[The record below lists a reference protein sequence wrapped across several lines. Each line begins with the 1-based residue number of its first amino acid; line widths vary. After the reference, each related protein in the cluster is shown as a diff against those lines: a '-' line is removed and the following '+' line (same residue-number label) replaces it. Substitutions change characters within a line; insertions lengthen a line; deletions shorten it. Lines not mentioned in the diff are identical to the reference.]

1 MPFLSHDHSLL
12 PNPTE
17 TLATQAKSCGTG
29 HIIYDFFKI
38 LYKHPSNSYYPIRN
52 IYNRDMCSCSEFL
65 VVKRIKKTCLISD
78 QVVTDEAVL
87 G

>member
-1 MPFLSHDHSLL
+1 M
-12 PNPTE
+12 
-17 TLATQAKSCGTG
+17 TQQGVHGRARKTYG
-29 HIIYDFFKI
+29 
-38 LYKHPSNSYYPIRN
+38 SYYPIRN